1 LLSIILELIKRLFK
15 FFNQL
20 RGTITPNWKWLNFPI
35 TKYTG
40 NLVRKMLYF
49 LKLQIFP
56 QCKIPFSG
64 GIQMQ
69 GEIRLIP
76 YFMDEMVADA
86 NEIPKGV
93 DLIQA
98 PSVWKNGYKGKGIT
112 VAVLDTGCDV
122 NHPDLKGKIKSYRN
136 FTDDDQGAEDN
147 VTDYSGH
154 GTHVAGTIAANE
166 DGQGVIGVAPLA
178 DLLVIKVLAGSRG
191 SGKYDWIV
199 NGIQYAI
206 DQGADVISMSLGG
219 PSDYEPL
226 HEVIQRAVAA
236 NISVVCAAG
245 NEGDSNSSTDEFSYP
260 ASYNEV
266 ISVGSI
272 DLQRN
277 SSYFT
282 NSNNEVDLV
291 APGEKIL
298 STIPGD
304 KFARLS
310 GTSMAA
316 PHVSGALALIKQYEQ
331 AAFQRP
337 LSETEIYAQLIK
349 RTVPLN
355 FPKTLEGNG
364 LLYLTAPDLLKEH
377 IRNQPLAHIG

>member
-1 LLSIILELIKRLFK
+1 
-15 FFNQL
+15 
-20 RGTITPNWKWLNFPI
+20 
-35 TKYTG
+35 
-40 NLVRKMLYF
+40 
-49 LKLQIFP
+49 
-56 QCKIPFSG
+56 
-64 GIQMQ
+64 MQ

-76 YFMDEMVADA
+76 YFMDEMVADT
-86 NEIPKGV
+86 NEIPKGI

-98 PSVWKNGYKGKGIT
+98 PSLWKNGYKGNGIT

-122 NHPDLKGKIKSYRN
+122 NHPDLKGKVKGYRN
-136 FTDDDQGAEDN
+136 FTDDDGGAEDN

-178 DLLVIKVLAGSRG
+178 ELLVIKVLAGSRG

-206 DQGADVISMSLGG
+206 DQGADIISMSLGG

-226 HEVIQRAVAA
+226 HKVIQRAVDA
-236 NISVVCAAG
+236 NILVVCAAG

-304 KFARLS
+304 KFAKLS

-316 PHVSGALALIKQYEQ
+316 PHVSGALALIKQFEQ
-331 AAFQRP
+331 ESFARD
-337 LSETEIYAQLIK
+337 LSESEIYAQLIK

>member
-1 LLSIILELIKRLFK
+1 LLSIILELIKRLFN
-15 FFNQL
+15 FSSL
-20 RGTITPNWKWLNFPI
+20 SLVPSTPNRKWLNFPI

-122 NHPDLKGKIKSYRN
+122 NHPDLKGKVKAYRN
-136 FTDDDQGAEDN
+136 FTDDDDGAEDN

-166 DGQGVIGVAPLA
+166 DGQGVIGVAPHA

-298 STIPGD
+298 STIPGN

-331 AAFQRP
+331 ASFQRP

>member
-15 FFNQL
+15 IFNQL
-20 RGTITPNWKWLNFPI
+20 PGTIHPKWTWLNFPI

-98 PSVWKNGYKGKGIT
+98 PSIWKNGFKGKGIT

-122 NHPDLKGKIKSYRN
+122 NHPDLKGKIKGYRN

-166 DGQGVIGVAPLA
+166 DGQGVIGVAPHA
-178 DLLVIKVLAGSRG
+178 DLLVVKVLAGSRG

-236 NISVVCAAG
+236 NVSVVCAAG

-331 AAFQRP
+331 ASFQRP